1 MKKII
6 GYLRSMRFGI
16 LLLALIA
23 ACSVIGTV
31 IPQEREVAWY
41 AQNYGSIHG
50 AILLLRLDRIFTGW
64 FFILLIGLLGLNLT
78 LCSILRIAAVAR
90 AAKDEKGRTARLRD
104 TVLLTPEG
112 VAALREKLL
121 GMRCRVEKIGDCE
134 VYTKRGL
141 GRYGSFVTH
150 LSILL
155 TLVFGALALY
165 TPTVTDRSCMP
176 GEPIRMSD
184 GTEIYVQDF
193 RITDETGRLDYT
205 SHVRVTLPDGRRSEL
220 AELKVNHPFR
230 FGGCKLFQQ
239 SFGTAGSVTV
249 TNLET
254 GGTDVFL
261 LDSMSYLT
269 IDSRNGIIFEQ
280 LYPDYLRAP
289 DGEVT
294 LITRTE
300 GAYPNP
306 IYAFEI
312 LADGAY
318 TPSLAVPGDSL
329 EILGLR
335 FTFNAPT
342 DYPGLRIKQVPTLYN
357 SLLVAAFCLMIVGLY
372 VTFFCDPVAV
382 KLDAEGCAVGGPK
395 PERMRIELA
404 DWGEE
409 YLRESE
415 EEA

>member
-1 MKKII
+1 M
-6 GYLRSMRFGI
+6 
-16 LLLALIA
+16 
-23 ACSVIGTV
+23 
-31 IPQEREVAWY
+31 
-41 AQNYGSIHG
+41 
-50 AILLLRLDRIFTGW
+50 
-64 FFILLIGLLGLNLT
+64 
-78 LCSILRIAAVAR
+78 
-90 AAKDEKGRTARLRD
+90 
-104 TVLLTPEG
+104 
-112 VAALREKLL
+112 
-121 GMRCRVEKIGDCE
+121 
-134 VYTKRGL
+134 
-141 GRYGSFVTH
+141 
-150 LSILL
+150 
-155 TLVFGALALY
+155 FGALALY
-165 TPTVTDRSCMP
+165 TPTVTDQSCMP
-176 GEPIRMSD
+176 GESIRMSD

-300 GAYPNP
+300 GTYPNP

-395 PERMRIELA
+395 PERMRIELV
-404 DWGEE
+404 DLGEE

-415 EEA
+415 EKA

>member
-1 MKKII
+1 M
-6 GYLRSMRFGI
+6 
-16 LLLALIA
+16 
-23 ACSVIGTV
+23 
-31 IPQEREVAWY
+31 
-41 AQNYGSIHG
+41 
-50 AILLLRLDRIFTGW
+50 
-64 FFILLIGLLGLNLT
+64 
-78 LCSILRIAAVAR
+78 
-90 AAKDEKGRTARLRD
+90 
-104 TVLLTPEG
+104 
-112 VAALREKLL
+112 
-121 GMRCRVEKIGDCE
+121 
-134 VYTKRGL
+134 
-141 GRYGSFVTH
+141 TH

-165 TPTVTDRSCMP
+165 TPTVTDQSCMP
-176 GEPIRMSD
+176 GESIRMND